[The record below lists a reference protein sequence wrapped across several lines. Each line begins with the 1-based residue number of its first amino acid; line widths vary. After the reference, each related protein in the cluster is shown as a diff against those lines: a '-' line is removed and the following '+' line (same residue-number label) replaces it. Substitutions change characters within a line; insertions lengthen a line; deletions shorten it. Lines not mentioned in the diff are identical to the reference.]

1 MQPSHRQL
9 LYTGRSPA
17 RCELKCMEPDRQML
31 LQMYRNMLR
40 IRYFEERLAEE
51 SAQGNIPGLLHL
63 YVGEEAVAVG
73 ACSNLRKED
82 YITSTHRGHGHC
94 IAKGGNLGRM
104 MAELFAKET
113 GYCKG
118 RGGSMHI
125 AAPEIGIVGCSAIAG
140 AGIPIAAG
148 VGLSIKMRGT
158 DQVCVSFFGDGAS
171 NTGAFHEGM
180 NLAALWKLPVIYVLE
195 NNLYAISV
203 SASRSSRVK
212 NISDRAAAYGMANAI
227 ADGMDVLSVYQTV
240 SEATARARRG
250 EGPTL
255 VECKTYRFR
264 GHHEGDP
271 KKGEIYRTRQEM
283 DDWEKKDP
291 IKTLAER
298 ITKER
303 KVTHAEL
310 DTIQQETIKEV
321 NDAVAFAKE
330 SPSPRPE
337 DAASYLFVT

>member
-1 MQPSHRQL
+1 M
-9 LYTGRSPA
+9 
-17 RCELKCMEPDRQML
+17 ELDKQKL

-40 IRYFEERLAEE
+40 IRRFEERLAEE
-51 SAQGNIPGLLHL
+51 SARGNIPGLLHL

-73 ACSNLRKED
+73 ACSALRKED

-94 IAKGGNLGRM
+94 IAKGGDLRKM

-125 AAPEIGIVGCSAIAG
+125 AAPDIGIVGCSGIAG

-148 VGLSIKMRGT
+148 VGLSSKLRKT

-180 NLAALWKLPVIYVLE
+180 NLASLWELPVVYVLE
-195 NNLYAISV
+195 NNLYAISTPAV
-203 SASRSSRVK
+203 RSSKLK
-212 NISDRAAAYGMANAI
+212 NISDRAAAYGMRSAV
-227 ADGMDVLSVYQTV
+227 ADGMDVRSVYQAV
-240 SEATARARRG
+240 SEAVERARKG
-250 EGPTL
+250 QGPTL

-271 KKGEIYRTRQEM
+271 KKGEMYRTKQEM
-283 DDWEKKDP
+283 DEWEKRDP
-291 IKTLAER
+291 IIRLGDKM
-298 ITKER
+298 IKDR
-303 KVTHAEL
+303 KATHAEL
-310 DTIQQETIKEV
+310 DAINQETMKEID
-321 NDAVAFAKE
+321 DAVAFAKE
-330 SPSPRPE
+330 SPSPKP
-337 DAASYLFVT
+337 DDVTSYLFVSER

>member
-1 MQPSHRQL
+1 MELDKQTL
-9 LYTGRSPA
+9 L
-17 RCELKCMEPDRQML
+17 E
-31 LQMYRNMLR
+31 MYRNMLR

-73 ACSNLRKED
+73 ACTPLKKTD

-94 IAKGGNLGRM
+94 IAKGGELRRM

-125 AAPEIGIVGCSAIAG
+125 AAPDIGIVGCSAIAG

-148 VGLSIKMRGT
+148 VGLSAKMRGT

-180 NLAALWKLPVIYVLE
+180 NLAAVWKLPVIYVLE
-195 NNLYAISV
+195 NNMYAISV
-203 SASRSSRVK
+203 SALKSTKLR
-212 NISDRAAAYGMANAI
+212 NISDRAGAYGMASVV
-227 ADGMDVLSVYQTV
+227 ADGMDVLSVYQAV
-240 SEATARARRG
+240 SEAIARARRG
-250 EGPTL
+250 EGPTI

-271 KKGEIYRTRQEM
+271 KKGETYRTKEEMQE
-283 DDWEKKDP
+283 WEKRDP
-291 IKTLAER
+291 IQKLADK
-298 ITKER
+298 IVKDG
-303 KVTHAEL
+303 KANQAEL
-310 DTIQQETIKEV
+310 DKIKQETIKEV
-321 NDAVAFAKE
+321 GDAVTFAKE

-337 DAASYLFVT
+337 DVSSYLFVS

>member
-1 MQPSHRQL
+1 MDLDKQ
-9 LYTGRSPA
+9 T
-17 RCELKCMEPDRQML
+17 L

-40 IRYFEERLAEE
+40 IRHFEERLAEE

-73 ACSNLRKED
+73 ACTPLRKED

-94 IAKGGNLGRM
+94 IAKGGNLGKM

-125 AAPEIGIVGCSAIAG
+125 AAPDIGIVGCSAIAG

-180 NLAALWKLPVIYVLE
+180 NLAAVWKLPVIYVLE

-203 SASRSSRVK
+203 ASSKSTKLK
-212 NISDRAAAYGMANAI
+212 NISDRAAAYGMASVVV
-227 ADGMDVLSVYQTV
+227 DGMDVISVCQAV
-240 SEATARARRG
+240 SEAAARARRG
-250 EGPTL
+250 DGPTM

-271 KKGEIYRTRQEM
+271 KKGEIYRTKEEM
-283 DDWEKKDP
+283 QDWEKKDAIRKLADTI
-291 IKTLAER
+291 IKEHKASQN
-298 ITKER
+298 
-303 KVTHAEL
+303 EL
-310 DTIQQETIKEV
+310 DSIRQEVIQEV
-321 NDAVAFAKE
+321 ADAVAFAKE

-337 DAASYLFVT
+337 DASSYLFVS

>member
-1 MQPSHRQL
+1 
-9 LYTGRSPA
+9 
-17 RCELKCMEPDRQML
+17 MEVDKKTL

-73 ACSNLRKED
+73 ACTPLSKED

-94 IAKGGNLGRM
+94 IAKGGDLGRM

-148 VGLSIKMRGT
+148 VGLSIKMRGSS
-158 DQVCVSFFGDGAS
+158 QVCVSFFGDGAS

-180 NLAALWKLPVIYVLE
+180 NMAAVWKLPVIYVLE
-195 NNLYAISV
+195 NNMYAISV
-203 SASRSSRVK
+203 ASARSTKLK
-212 NISDRAAAYGMANAI
+212 NISERASAYGMASAV
-227 ADGMDVLSVYQTV
+227 ADGMDVLSVYQAV
-240 SEATARARRG
+240 SEAAARARRG
-250 EGPTL
+250 EGPTI

-271 KKGEIYRTRQEM
+271 KKGELYRTKNEM
-283 DDWEKKDP
+283 DEWEKRDAIRRLSDK
-291 IKTLAER
+291 I
-298 ITKER
+298 ITENKA
-303 KVTHAEL
+303 TQAEL
-310 DTIQQETIKEV
+310 DGIKQEVLKEV
-321 NDAVAFAKE
+321 ADAVEFAKK
-330 SPSPRPE
+330 SPSPKPE
-337 DAASYLFVT
+337 DASAYLFAS

>member
-1 MQPSHRQL
+1 
-9 LYTGRSPA
+9 
-17 RCELKCMEPDRQML
+17 MEPETQTL

-40 IRYFEERLAEE
+40 IRCFEERLAEE

-73 ACSNLRKED
+73 ACTALRKED

-94 IAKGGNLGRM
+94 IAKGGNLARM

-148 VGLSIKMRGT
+148 VGLSIQMRQT

-195 NNLYAISV
+195 NNMYAISV
-203 SASRSSRVK
+203 AASRSSRVSK
-212 NISDRAAAYGMANAI
+212 IADRAEAYGMKSAV
-227 ADGMDVLSVYQTV
+227 ADGMDVLSVYHAV
-240 SEATARARRG
+240 SEAVARARHG

-255 VECKTYRFR
+255 VECRTYRFR

-271 KKGEIYRTRQEM
+271 KKGETYRTREEM
-283 DDWEKKDP
+283 DEWEKKDP
-291 IKTLAER
+291 VLRLAHLIISER
-298 ITKER
+298 RATESQL
-303 KVTHAEL
+303 E
-310 DTIQQETIKEV
+310 TIRQETIKEV
-321 NDAVAFAKE
+321 DDAVTFAKE

-337 DAASYLFVT
+337 DVASYLFMS

>member
-1 MQPSHRQL
+1 
-9 LYTGRSPA
+9 
-17 RCELKCMEPDRQML
+17 MEVDKKTL

-73 ACSNLRKED
+73 ACTPLSKED

-94 IAKGGNLGRM
+94 IAKGGDLGRM

-148 VGLSIKMRGT
+148 VGLSIKMRGSS
-158 DQVCVSFFGDGAS
+158 QVCVSFFGDGAS

-180 NLAALWKLPVIYVLE
+180 NMAAVWKLPVIYVLE
-195 NNLYAISV
+195 NNMYAISV
-203 SASRSSRVK
+203 ASARSTKLK
-212 NISDRAAAYGMANAI
+212 NISERASAYGMASAV
-227 ADGMDVLSVYQTV
+227 ADGMDVLSVYQAV
-240 SEATARARRG
+240 SEAAARARRG
-250 EGPTL
+250 EGPTI

-271 KKGEIYRTRQEM
+271 KKGELYRTKNEM
-283 DDWEKKDP
+283 DEWEKRDAIRRLSDK
-291 IKTLAER
+291 I
-298 ITKER
+298 
-303 KVTHAEL
+303 VTENKATQAEL
-310 DTIQQETIKEV
+310 DGIKQEVLKEV
-321 NDAVAFAKE
+321 ADAVEFAKK
-330 SPSPRPE
+330 SPSPKPE
-337 DAASYLFVT
+337 DASAYLFAS

>member
-1 MQPSHRQL
+1 M
-9 LYTGRSPA
+9 
-17 RCELKCMEPDRQML
+17 ELDKQTL

-73 ACSNLRKED
+73 ACTPLKKED

-94 IAKGGNLGRM
+94 IAKGGDLGRM

-180 NLAALWKLPVIYVLE
+180 NLAAVWKLPVIYVLE
-195 NNLYAISV
+195 NNMYAISV
-203 SASRSSRVK
+203 AASKSIKLK
-212 NISDRAAAYGMANAI
+212 NISDRAAAYGIDNVI
-227 ADGMDVLSVYQTV
+227 ADGMDVISVYQAV
-240 SEATARARRG
+240 SEAAAKARRG
-250 EGPTL
+250 EGPIM

-271 KKGEIYRTRQEM
+271 KKGEIYRTKEEM
-283 DDWEKKDP
+283 EDWEKKDP
-291 IKTLAER
+291 IRRLADR
-298 ITKER
+298 IINDR
-303 KVTHAEL
+303 KASKAEL
-310 DTIQQETIKEV
+310 DSISQETIKEV
-321 NDAVAFAKE
+321 ADAVAFAKG

-337 DAASYLFVT
+337 DAASYLFVS

>member
-1 MQPSHRQL
+1 MELDKEKL
-9 LYTGRSPA
+9 L
-17 RCELKCMEPDRQML
+17 L
-31 LQMYRNMLR
+31 MYRNMLR
-40 IRYFEERLAEE
+40 IRRFEERLAEE
-51 SAQGNIPGLLHL
+51 SARGNIPGLLHL

-73 ACSNLRKED
+73 ACSALRKDD

-94 IAKGGNLGRM
+94 IAKGGDLRKM

-125 AAPEIGIVGCSAIAG
+125 AAPDIGIVGCSAIAG

-148 VGLSIKMRGT
+148 VGLSSKLRKT

-180 NLAALWKLPVIYVLE
+180 NLAALWQLPVVYVLE
-195 NNLYAISV
+195 NNLYAISTP
-203 SASRSSRVK
+203 ALKSSKLK
-212 NISDRAAAYGMANAI
+212 NISDRAAAYGMPAAV
-227 ADGMDVLSVYQTV
+227 ADGMDVLSVYEAV
-240 SEATARARRG
+240 SQAVERARRG

-271 KKGEIYRTRQEM
+271 KRGETYRTKQEM
-283 DDWEKKDP
+283 DEWEKRDCILRLGEKL
-291 IKTLAER
+291 I
-298 ITKER
+298 KER
-303 KVTHAEL
+303 KSTQAEL
-310 DTIQQETIKEV
+310 DDINQEVMKEID
-321 NDAVAFAKE
+321 DAVAFAKE
-330 SPSPRPE
+330 SPSPKPE
-337 DAASYLFVT
+337 DVMTYLFVSEK

>member
-1 MQPSHRQL
+1 MKL
-9 LYTGRSPA
+9 D
-17 RCELKCMEPDRQML
+17 KQML
-31 LQMYRNMLR
+31 LQIYRNMLR

-73 ACSNLRKED
+73 ACTTLRKED

-125 AAPEIGIVGCSAIAG
+125 AAPDIGIVGCSAIAG

-158 DQVCVSFFGDGAS
+158 DQVCVSFFGDGAC
-171 NTGAFHEGM
+171 NTGAFHEGI
-180 NLAALWKLPVIYVLE
+180 NLAAVWKLPVIYVLE
-195 NNLYAISV
+195 NNRYAISV
-203 SASRSSRVK
+203 ASSRSTK
-212 NISDRAAAYGMANAI
+212 LTNISDRAAAYGMPGVV
-227 ADGMDVLSVYQTV
+227 ADGMDVLAVYQAV
-240 SEATARARRG
+240 SEAAARARRG
-250 EGPTL
+250 DGPTL

-271 KKGEIYRTRQEM
+271 KKGETYRTKEEM
-283 DDWEKKDP
+283 EDWEKKDA
-291 IKTLAER
+291 IRKFADKVIAEH
-298 ITKER
+298 T
-303 KVTHAEL
+303 VSQAEL
-310 DTIQQETIKEV
+310 DSIKQEVIQEV
-321 NDAVAFAKE
+321 GDAVAFAKE

-337 DAASYLFVT
+337 DAASYLFESQRNQE

>member
-1 MQPSHRQL
+1 
-9 LYTGRSPA
+9 
-17 RCELKCMEPDRQML
+17 MEVDKQTL

-40 IRYFEERLAEE
+40 IRFFEERLAEE

-73 ACSNLRKED
+73 ACTSLSKED

-94 IAKGGNLGRM
+94 IAKGGDLKRM

-148 VGLSIKMRGT
+148 VGLSIKMRGSN
-158 DQVCVSFFGDGAS
+158 QVCVSFFGDGAS

-180 NLAALWKLPVIYVLE
+180 NMAAVWKLPVIYVLE
-195 NNLYAISV
+195 NNMYAISV
-203 SASRSSRVK
+203 ASARSTKLK
-212 NISDRAAAYGMANAI
+212 NISERAAGYGMASSVV
-227 ADGMDVLSVYQTV
+227 DGMDVLSVYQAV
-240 SEATARARRG
+240 SEAAARARRG
-250 EGPTL
+250 EGPTI

-271 KKGEIYRTRQEM
+271 KKGEIYRTKEEM
-283 DDWEKKDP
+283 DDWEKRDAIRRLVDKIIDE
-291 IKTLAER
+291 KRATQ
-298 ITKER
+298 
-303 KVTHAEL
+303 AEL
-310 DTIQQETIKEV
+310 DKIRQEVLKEV
-321 NDAVAFAKE
+321 ADAVEFAKQ

-337 DAASYLFVT
+337 DVASYVFVS

>member
-1 MQPSHRQL
+1 
-9 LYTGRSPA
+9 
-17 RCELKCMEPDRQML
+17 
-31 LQMYRNMLR
+31 MYRNMLR
-40 IRYFEERLAEE
+40 IRRFEERLAEE
-51 SAQGNIPGLLHL
+51 SARGNIPGLLHL

-73 ACSNLRKED
+73 ACSALRKDD

-94 IAKGGNLGRM
+94 IAKGGDLRKM

-125 AAPEIGIVGCSAIAG
+125 AAPDIGIVGCSAIAG

-148 VGLSIKMRGT
+148 VGLSSKLRKT

-180 NLAALWKLPVIYVLE
+180 NLAALWQLPVVYVLE
-195 NNLYAISV
+195 NNLYAISTP
-203 SASRSSRVK
+203 ALKSSKLK
-212 NISDRAAAYGMANAI
+212 NISDRAAAYGMPAAV
-227 ADGMDVLSVYQTV
+227 ADGMDALSVYEAV
-240 SEATARARRG
+240 SQAVERARRG

-271 KKGEIYRTRQEM
+271 KRGETYRTKQEM
-283 DDWEKKDP
+283 DEWEKRDCILRLGEKL
-291 IKTLAER
+291 I
-298 ITKER
+298 KER
-303 KVTHAEL
+303 KSTQAEL
-310 DTIQQETIKEV
+310 DAINQEVMKEID
-321 NDAVAFAKE
+321 DAVAFAKE
-330 SPSPRPE
+330 SPSPKPE
-337 DAASYLFVT
+337 DVMTYLFVSEK

>member
-1 MQPSHRQL
+1 
-9 LYTGRSPA
+9 
-17 RCELKCMEPDRQML
+17 MEPETQTL
-31 LQMYRNMLR
+31 LDMYRNMLR
-40 IRYFEERLAEE
+40 IRCFEERLAEE

-73 ACSNLRKED
+73 ACTALRKED

-94 IAKGGNLGRM
+94 IAKGGNLARM

-148 VGLSIKMRGT
+148 VGLSIQMRQT

-195 NNLYAISV
+195 NNMYAISV
-203 SASRSSRVK
+203 AASRSSRVSK
-212 NISDRAAAYGMANAI
+212 IADRAEAYGMKSAV
-227 ADGMDVLSVYQTV
+227 ADGMDVLSVYHAV
-240 SEATARARRG
+240 SEAVARARHG

-255 VECKTYRFR
+255 VECRTYRFR

-271 KKGEIYRTRQEM
+271 KKGETYRTREEM
-283 DDWEKKDP
+283 DEWEKKDP
-291 IKTLAER
+291 VLRLAHLIISER
-298 ITKER
+298 RATESQL
-303 KVTHAEL
+303 E
-310 DTIQQETIKEV
+310 TIRQETIKEV
-321 NDAVAFAKE
+321 DDAVTFAKE

-337 DAASYLFVT
+337 DVASYLFMS

>member
-1 MQPSHRQL
+1 M
-9 LYTGRSPA
+9 
-17 RCELKCMEPDRQML
+17 ELDKQKL

-40 IRYFEERLAEE
+40 IRRFEERLAEE
-51 SAQGNIPGLLHL
+51 SARGNIPGLLHL

-73 ACSNLRKED
+73 ACSALRKED

-94 IAKGGNLGRM
+94 IAKGGELRKM

-125 AAPEIGIVGCSAIAG
+125 AAPDIGIVGCSGIAG

-148 VGLSIKMRGT
+148 VGLSSKLRKT

-180 NLAALWKLPVIYVLE
+180 NLASLWELPVVYVLE
-195 NNLYAISV
+195 NNLYAISTPAV
-203 SASRSSRVK
+203 RSSKLK
-212 NISDRAAAYGMANAI
+212 NISDRAAAYGMRSAL
-227 ADGMDVLSVYQTV
+227 ADGMDVLSVYQAV
-240 SEATARARRG
+240 SEAVERARKG
-250 EGPTL
+250 QGPTL

-271 KKGEIYRTRQEM
+271 KKGEMYRTKQEM
-283 DDWEKKDP
+283 DEWEKRDP
-291 IKTLAER
+291 IIRLGDKM
-298 ITKER
+298 IKDR
-303 KVTHAEL
+303 KATQAEL
-310 DTIQQETIKEV
+310 DAINQETVKEIE
-321 NDAVAFAKE
+321 DAVAFAKE
-330 SPSPRPE
+330 SPSPKP
-337 DAASYLFVT
+337 DDVTSYLFVSER

>member
-1 MQPSHRQL
+1 L
-9 LYTGRSPA
+9 
-17 RCELKCMEPDRQML
+17 EPDKQKL
-31 LQMYRNMLR
+31 LLMYRNMLR
-40 IRYFEERLAEE
+40 IRRFEEKLAEE

-73 ACSNLRKED
+73 ACSALRKED

-94 IAKGGNLGRM
+94 IAKGGDLRKM

-148 VGLSIKMRGT
+148 VGLSIQMRKT
-158 DQVCVSFFGDGAS
+158 DQVCLSFFGDGAS

-180 NLAALWKLPVIYVLE
+180 NMAALWQLPVIYVLE
-195 NNLYAISV
+195 NNRYAISV
-203 SASRSSRVK
+203 PAARSTK
-212 NISDRAAAYGMANAI
+212 LANIADRATAYGMASTVI
-227 ADGMDVLSVYQTV
+227 DGMDVLSVYDAV
-240 SEATARARRG
+240 SKAVERARRG

-271 KKGEIYRTRQEM
+271 KRGETYRSREEIEE
-283 DDWEKKDP
+283 WEKRDAIVRLGDRL
-291 IKTLAER
+291 IKEKKATQ
-298 ITKER
+298 T
-303 KVTHAEL
+303 EL
-310 DTIQQETIKEV
+310 DAISQETLREID
-321 NDAVAFAKE
+321 DAVAFAKQ
-330 SPSPRPE
+330 SPAPKPE
-337 DAASYLFVT
+337 DATSNLFVS

>member
-1 MQPSHRQL
+1 M
-9 LYTGRSPA
+9 
-17 RCELKCMEPDRQML
+17 ELDKQKL

-40 IRYFEERLAEE
+40 IRRFEERLAEE
-51 SAQGNIPGLLHL
+51 SARGNIPGLLHL

-73 ACSNLRKED
+73 ACSALRKED

-94 IAKGGNLGRM
+94 IAKGGDLRKM

-125 AAPEIGIVGCSAIAG
+125 AAPDIGIVGCSGIAG

-148 VGLSIKMRGT
+148 VGLSSKLRKT

-180 NLAALWKLPVIYVLE
+180 NLASLWELPVVYVLE
-195 NNLYAISV
+195 NNLYAISTPAV
-203 SASRSSRVK
+203 RSSKLK
-212 NISDRAAAYGMANAI
+212 NISDRAAAYGMRSAM
-227 ADGMDVLSVYQTV
+227 ADGMDVLSVYQAV
-240 SEATARARRG
+240 SEAVERARKG
-250 EGPTL
+250 QGPTL

-271 KKGEIYRTRQEM
+271 KKGETYRTKQEM
-283 DDWEKKDP
+283 DEWEKRDP
-291 IKTLAER
+291 IIRLGDKM
-298 ITKER
+298 IKDR
-303 KVTHAEL
+303 KATQAEL
-310 DTIQQETIKEV
+310 DAINQETMKEIE
-321 NDAVAFAKE
+321 DAVAFAKQ
-330 SPSPRPE
+330 SPSPKPE
-337 DAASYLFVT
+337 DVTSYLFVSER

>member
-1 MQPSHRQL
+1 L
-9 LYTGRSPA
+9 
-17 RCELKCMEPDRQML
+17 EPDKQKL

-40 IRYFEERLAEE
+40 IRRFEERLAEE
-51 SAQGNIPGLLHL
+51 SARGNIPGLLHL

-73 ACSNLRKED
+73 ACSALRKED

-94 IAKGGNLGRM
+94 IAKGGDLRKM

-148 VGLSIKMRGT
+148 VGLSSKLRGT

-180 NLAALWKLPVIYVLE
+180 NLASLWELPVVYVLE
-195 NNLYAISV
+195 NNLYAISTPV
-203 SASRSSRVK
+203 ARSSKLK
-212 NISDRAAAYGMANAI
+212 NISERAAAYGMRSAV
-227 ADGMDVLSVYQTV
+227 ADGMDVLSVYETV
-240 SEATARARRG
+240 SEAVERARKG
-250 EGPTL
+250 QGPTL

-271 KKGEIYRTRQEM
+271 KKGETYRTREEM
-283 DDWEKKDP
+283 DEWEKRDP
-291 IKTLAER
+291 ITRLGDRMIKD
-298 ITKER
+298 R
-303 KVTHAEL
+303 KATQAEL
-310 DTIQQETIKEV
+310 DAINQETMKEIE
-321 NDAVAFAKE
+321 DAVAFAKE
-330 SPSPRPE
+330 SPSPKPE
-337 DAASYLFVT
+337 DVTSYLFVSEK

>member
-1 MQPSHRQL
+1 M
-9 LYTGRSPA
+9 
-17 RCELKCMEPDRQML
+17 ELDKQTL

-40 IRYFEERLAEE
+40 IRHFEERLAEE

-73 ACSNLRKED
+73 ACTPLKKED

-125 AAPEIGIVGCSAIAG
+125 AAPDIGIVGCSAIAG

-180 NLAALWKLPVIYVLE
+180 NLAAVWKLPVIYVLE
-195 NNLYAISV
+195 NNMYAISV
-203 SASRSSRVK
+203 ASSKSTKLK
-212 NISDRAAAYGMANAI
+212 NISDRAAAYGMASI
-227 ADGMDVLSVYQTV
+227 VADGMDVLSVYHAV
-240 SEATARARRG
+240 SEAATRARRG
-250 EGPTL
+250 EGPTI

-271 KKGEIYRTRQEM
+271 KKGEIYRTKEEM
-283 DDWEKKDP
+283 ENWEKKDA
-291 IKTLAER
+291 IRKLADII
-298 ITKER
+298 ITEHK
-303 KVTHAEL
+303 ASQNEL
-310 DTIQQETIKEV
+310 DSIKQEVMQEV
-321 NDAVAFAKE
+321 AGAVAFAKE

-337 DAASYLFVT
+337 DASSYLFAS

>member
-1 MQPSHRQL
+1 
-9 LYTGRSPA
+9 
-17 RCELKCMEPDRQML
+17 
-31 LQMYRNMLR
+31 MYRNMLR
-40 IRYFEERLAEE
+40 IRRFEERLAEE
-51 SAQGNIPGLLHL
+51 SARGNIPGLLHL

-73 ACSNLRKED
+73 ACSALRKDD

-94 IAKGGNLGRM
+94 IAKGGDLRKM

-125 AAPEIGIVGCSAIAG
+125 AAPDIGIVGCSAIAG

-148 VGLSIKMRGT
+148 VGLSSKLRKT

-180 NLAALWKLPVIYVLE
+180 NLAALWQLPVVYVLE
-195 NNLYAISV
+195 NNLYAISTP
-203 SASRSSRVK
+203 ALKSSKLK
-212 NISDRAAAYGMANAI
+212 NISDRAAAYGMPAAV
-227 ADGMDVLSVYQTV
+227 ADGMDGLSVY
-240 SEATARARRG
+240 EAVWQAVERARRG

-271 KKGEIYRTRQEM
+271 KRGETYRTKQEM
-283 DDWEKKDP
+283 DEWEKRDCILRLGEKL
-291 IKTLAER
+291 I
-298 ITKER
+298 KER
-303 KVTHAEL
+303 KSTQAEL
-310 DTIQQETIKEV
+310 DAINQEVMKEID
-321 NDAVAFAKE
+321 DAVAFAKE
-330 SPSPRPE
+330 SPSPKPE
-337 DAASYLFVT
+337 DVMTYLFVSEK

>member
-1 MQPSHRQL
+1 LELDKEKL
-9 LYTGRSPA
+9 L
-17 RCELKCMEPDRQML
+17 L
-31 LQMYRNMLR
+31 MYRNMFR
-40 IRYFEERLAEE
+40 IRRFEERLAEE
-51 SAQGNIPGLLHL
+51 SARGNIPGLLHL

-73 ACSNLRKED
+73 ACSALRKDD

-94 IAKGGNLGRM
+94 IAKGGDLRKM

-125 AAPEIGIVGCSAIAG
+125 AAPDIGIVGCSAIAG

-148 VGLSIKMRGT
+148 VGLSSKLRKT

-180 NLAALWKLPVIYVLE
+180 NLAALWQLPVVYVLE
-195 NNLYAISV
+195 NNLYAISTP
-203 SASRSSRVK
+203 ALKSSKLK
-212 NISDRAAAYGMANAI
+212 NISDRAAAYGMPAAV
-227 ADGMDVLSVYQTV
+227 ADGMDVLSVYEAV
-240 SEATARARRG
+240 SQAVERARRG

-271 KKGEIYRTRQEM
+271 KRGETYRTKQEM
-283 DDWEKKDP
+283 DEWEKRDCILRLGEKL
-291 IKTLAER
+291 I
-298 ITKER
+298 KER
-303 KVTHAEL
+303 KSTQAEL
-310 DTIQQETIKEV
+310 DAINQEVMKEID
-321 NDAVAFAKE
+321 DAVAFAKE
-330 SPSPRPE
+330 SPSPKPE
-337 DAASYLFVT
+337 DVMAYLFVSEK

>member
-1 MQPSHRQL
+1 L
-9 LYTGRSPA
+9 
-17 RCELKCMEPDRQML
+17 ELDKQKL

-40 IRYFEERLAEE
+40 IRRFEERLAEE

-73 ACSNLRKED
+73 ACSALRKED

-94 IAKGGNLGRM
+94 IAKGGDLRKM

-125 AAPEIGIVGCSAIAG
+125 AAPDIGIVGCSAIAG

-148 VGLSIKMRGT
+148 VGLSSKLRKT

-180 NLAALWKLPVIYVLE
+180 NLASLWELPVVYVLE
-195 NNLYAISV
+195 NNLYAISTPAV
-203 SASRSSRVK
+203 RSSKLK
-212 NISDRAAAYGMANAI
+212 NISDRAAAYGMRSAV
-227 ADGMDVLSVYQTV
+227 ADGMDVLSVYQAV
-240 SEATARARRG
+240 SEAVERARKG
-250 EGPTL
+250 QGPTL

-271 KKGEIYRTRQEM
+271 KKGEMYRTKQEM
-283 DDWEKKDP
+283 DEWEKRDP
-291 IKTLAER
+291 IIRLGDKM
-298 ITKER
+298 IKDR
-303 KVTHAEL
+303 KATQAEL
-310 DTIQQETIKEV
+310 DAINQETMKEIE
-321 NDAVAFAKE
+321 DAVAFAKE
-330 SPSPRPE
+330 SPSPKP
-337 DAASYLFVT
+337 DDVTSYLFVSER

>member
-1 MQPSHRQL
+1 M
-9 LYTGRSPA
+9 
-17 RCELKCMEPDRQML
+17 ELDKQKL

-40 IRYFEERLAEE
+40 IRRFEERLAEE
-51 SAQGNIPGLLHL
+51 SARGNIPGLLHL

-73 ACSNLRKED
+73 ACSALRKED
-82 YITSTHRGHGHC
+82 YMTSTHRGHGHC
-94 IAKGGNLGRM
+94 IAKGGDLRKM

-148 VGLSIKMRGT
+148 VGLSSKLRGT

-180 NLAALWKLPVIYVLE
+180 NLASLWELPVVYVLE
-195 NNLYAISV
+195 NNLYAISTPAV
-203 SASRSSRVK
+203 RSSKLK
-212 NISDRAAAYGMANAI
+212 NISDRAAAYGMRSAV
-227 ADGMDVLSVYQTV
+227 ADGMDVLSVYQAV
-240 SEATARARRG
+240 SEAVERARKG
-250 EGPTL
+250 QGPTL

-271 KKGEIYRTRQEM
+271 KKGEIYRTKQEM
-283 DDWEKKDP
+283 DEWEKRDAIIRLGDKMIKD
-291 IKTLAER
+291 
-298 ITKER
+298 R
-303 KVTHAEL
+303 KATQAEL
-310 DTIQQETIKEV
+310 DAIDQETMKEIE
-321 NDAVAFAKE
+321 DAVVFAKE
-330 SPSPRPE
+330 SPSPKPE
-337 DAASYLFVT
+337 DVTSYLFVSER

>member
-1 MQPSHRQL
+1 
-9 LYTGRSPA
+9 
-17 RCELKCMEPDRQML
+17 MEVDKKTL

-73 ACSNLRKED
+73 ACTPLSKED

-94 IAKGGNLGRM
+94 IAKGGDLGKM

-148 VGLSIKMRGT
+148 VGLSIKMRGSS
-158 DQVCVSFFGDGAS
+158 QVCVSFFGDGAS

-180 NLAALWKLPVIYVLE
+180 NMAAVWKLPVIYVLE
-195 NNLYAISV
+195 NNMYAISV
-203 SASRSSRVK
+203 ASARSTKLK
-212 NISDRAAAYGMANAI
+212 NISERASAYGMASAV
-227 ADGMDVLSVYQTV
+227 ADGMDVLSVYQAV
-240 SEATARARRG
+240 SEAAARARRG
-250 EGPTL
+250 EGPTI

-271 KKGEIYRTRQEM
+271 KKGELYRTKNEM
-283 DDWEKKDP
+283 DEWEKRDAIRRLSDK
-291 IKTLAER
+291 I
-298 ITKER
+298 ITENKA
-303 KVTHAEL
+303 TQAEL
-310 DTIQQETIKEV
+310 DGIKQEVLKEV
-321 NDAVAFAKE
+321 ADAVEFAKK
-330 SPSPRPE
+330 SPSPKPE
-337 DAASYLFVT
+337 DASAYLFAS